1 MSPLASVPDAVNSAA
16 RSRVTSW
23 PQPNPSAYTVVL
35 PITWLA
41 MAYALF
47 AAVEGRQLSCTAVS
61 PSKDT
66 QI

>member
-1 MSPLASVPDAVNSAA
+1 
-16 RSRVTSW
+16 
-23 PQPNPSAYTVVL
+23 VVL